1 MSAITI
7 TYLNTHKKHFP
18 ATQNACHERGREHN
32 QRNLYA
38 YPTQTEQRFIV
49 MFVCNGNKNDQTK
62 KTCSRIG
69 RNSCQS
75 FLTLIGGD
83 SMCRIQPSRLRDRL
97 NKKSTYQRTGHVRGG
112 NMNMGGST
120 LLPLLKPN
128 WPPQNRYV
136 SHSIWFFTNVLC
148 CLETFNRS
156 FTSVHKQV

>member
-1 MSAITI
+1 MCLLFQQFLLISAKQHG
-7 TYLNTHKKHFP
+7 LDTHKKHFP
-18 ATQNACHERGREHN
+18 ATQNACHKRGREHN

-112 NMNMGGST
+112 NKGGST
-120 LLPLLKPN
+120 LPPFELDNKMATTQHRCLP
-128 WPPQNRYV
+128 
-136 SHSIWFFTNVLC
+136 SIFNNCTTCWC
-148 CLETFNRS
+148 WLEF
-156 FTSVHKQV
+156 